1 MWGPAGCVGAQLS
14 ARPCPQAHMSTAPPT
29 NGSER
34 PAASAMPCLQALPR
48 GSELG
53 GVLGL
58 LPGEWQAV
66 GAAHWL
72 AAADHVSV
80 CSPGLSPVRTGSGLL
95 QPQLATS
102 LLTTS
107 CICCM
112 QGKRD

>member
-48 GSELG
+48 SSEPG

-72 AAADHVSV
+72 AAADHVSAV
-80 CSPGLSPVRTGSGLL
+80 QSSEAWKRAVAAPAGH
-95 QPQLATS
+95 S